1 MPSKKLWD
9 NVLVWLK
16 PQYLGDAVMALPLL
30 DELIEASGTV
40 IVRANKVVLSLL
52 ADRRV
57 EHLEAVKFTGLNA
70 LNQASR
76 QLRSHNLDAA
86 FLVDRNFRSAATVWL
101 SRTPVRVGHA
111 TEGRSFL
118 LTHTKPY
125 DSLKSEV
132 ACGLDLLSGF
142 VTPSQSRTP
151 KLSLVGSD
159 CLPEGAKKGL
169 RVGFQPG
176 ARYASKQFPVA
187 SLAEVARM
195 LQEPCLILGGK
206 DEIDAGLVFESA
218 MKGIPVHNWIGKTT
232 LRESMALLSTLD
244 VFVGSDTGLMHVAA
258 ALGVPTVTIF
268 GPNPASKWGH
278 NYSPHQVIVAPELD
292 PAKLSCAVV
301 YDAIETALQ
310 RV

>member
-16 PQYLGDAVMALPLL
+16 PQYLGDAIMALPLL

-40 IVRANKVVLSLL
+40 VVRANRAVLSLL
-52 ADRRV
+52 EDRPV
-57 EHLEAVKFTGLNA
+57 KALEAVKFTGLGA
-70 LNQASR
+70 LTQAAR

-101 SRTPVRVGHA
+101 SRTPIRVGHA

-125 DSLKSEV
+125 DVLKSEV
-132 ACGLDLLSGF
+132 DCGLDLVTGF
-142 VTPSQSRTP
+142 LEPDPHRNP
-151 KLSLVGSD
+151 KLSLIESD
-159 CLPEGAKKGL
+159 RLPEGAPKKL

-187 SLAEVARM
+187 SLAEIALT
-195 LQEPCLILGGK
+195 LQEPCLLLGGK
-206 DEIDAGLVFESA
+206 DEMEAGQTFESA
-218 MKGIPVHNWIGKTT
+218 VSGIPVHNWIGKTT

-278 NYSPHQVIVAPELD
+278 DYAPHQVIIAPNQD
-292 PAKLSCAVV
+292 PAQLQCSVVTEAVKS
-301 YDAIETALQ
+301 ALQ
-310 RV
+310 SV